1 MADVVKQLEKLA
13 RYKEGFES
21 ETDEVMKAK
30 YKGMIEKIEKDI
42 AEAEKQVVKE
52 EEKVE
57 KKEEKAVDE
66 VSEKIKKYT
75 AIMDDSDDPEVKSM
89 YQKRIEKLKAQ
100 IGEVKEQIKEEKKE
114 LQEKKDELKEAVKEV
129 KEAEKSVRTQAIKKA
144 EKTQVDRKEIGKAK
158 KQRRKRLRGILTDLN
173 KLVSESDTLRPKYQG
188 EGVDLKRDAGR
199 GSKPFGWRFKGKNN
213 YRKPRADQHG
223 QPNVYYE
230 GRPNRADVKP
240 KASVKLEKGGTTRG
254 GMFEVGDLVMVDD
267 SGYVKLFSGFDLSEP
282 ALIISKDKA
291 KSSGKVV
298 YFYGLQLGDGR
309 KPFNKAPESKLM
321 KVEMADGGMMAKGGK
336 INMDR
341 HIWEGWTVGDFIREL
356 EIQFRFHPKFES
368 KEEVKKWAMD
378 NQPYYKKYIP
388 EVVTYYWEKN
398 NEKYQDGGMA
408 DGGMMAQGGEIK
420 VGDKVKYKNAKYH
433 ATVLKVFNDV
443 EIPYAIIDYETGTRP
458 KKAYLEDLQKVELRM
473 AKEYVNPEYMADGGD
488 IMAKGGTTTKFPK
501 PDTLVIKG
509 KPTGK
514 KGANFKIYELDG
526 VEYALVTPMR
536 GEQFVD
542 HANATKW
549 RKPVFA
555 EGGKTQGYDDRE
567 DESLGMRRGKT
578 KSKDL
583 VGSHDKKEKSR
594 RDDAGFEKRDTKGT
608 WEWKPEAIEKKLIP
622 KSAMNK
628 KPSAY
633 YRNKFP
639 NLVMLVK

>member
-213 YRKPRADQHG
+213 YRKPRPDQHE

-240 KASVKLEKGGTTRG
+240 KASVKLE
-254 GMFEVGDLVMVDD
+254 
-267 SGYVKLFSGFDLSEP
+267 
-282 ALIISKDKA
+282 
-291 KSSGKVV
+291 
-298 YFYGLQLGDGR
+298 
-309 KPFNKAPESKLM
+309 
-321 KVEMADGGMMAKGGK
+321 DGGMMAKGGK

-398 NEKYQDGGMA
+398 NEKYQDGGEM
-408 DGGMMAQGGEIK
+408 
-420 VGDKVKYKNAKYH
+420 
-433 ATVLKVFNDV
+433 
-443 EIPYAIIDYETGTRP
+443 
-458 KKAYLEDLQKVELRM
+458 
-473 AKEYVNPEYMADGGD
+473 
-488 IMAKGGTTTKFPK
+488 MAKGGTTTKFPK
-501 PDTLVIKG
+501 PATLVMKG
-509 KPTGK
+509 KSTGK

-555 EGGKTQGYDDRE
+555 EGGEITNIKPKQIKNLKDYVYRWYGKDGVADDDEAEFTPPVSKDEVEIAVGQYVAYCKKNPDKWGESDSFDREVVADIMQFNRNPETDMFHYPDLVEELKMTTILKKGGKTQGYDDRE

-583 VGSHDKKEKSR
+583 VGSHEKKEKSR

>member
-213 YRKPRADQHG
+213 YRKPRPDQHG

-240 KASVKLEKGGTTRG
+240 KASVKLE
-254 GMFEVGDLVMVDD
+254 
-267 SGYVKLFSGFDLSEP
+267 
-282 ALIISKDKA
+282 
-291 KSSGKVV
+291 
-298 YFYGLQLGDGR
+298 
-309 KPFNKAPESKLM
+309 
-321 KVEMADGGMMAKGGK
+321 DGGMMAKGGK

-398 NEKYQDGGMA
+398 NEKYQDGGEM
-408 DGGMMAQGGEIK
+408 
-420 VGDKVKYKNAKYH
+420 
-433 ATVLKVFNDV
+433 
-443 EIPYAIIDYETGTRP
+443 
-458 KKAYLEDLQKVELRM
+458 
-473 AKEYVNPEYMADGGD
+473 
-488 IMAKGGTTTKFPK
+488 MAKGGTTTKFPK
-501 PDTLVIKG
+501 PATLVMKG
-509 KPTGK
+509 KSTGK

-555 EGGKTQGYDDRE
+555 EGGEITNIKPKQIKNLKDYVYRWYGKDGVADDDEAEFTPPVSKDEVEIAVGQYVAYCKKNPDKWGESDSFDREVVADIMQFNRNPETDMFHYPDLVEELKMTTILKKGGKTQGYDDRE

-583 VGSHDKKEKSR
+583 VGSHEKKEKSR

>member
-213 YRKPRADQHG
+213 YRKPRPDQHG

-240 KASVKLEKGGTTRG
+240 KASVKLE
-254 GMFEVGDLVMVDD
+254 
-267 SGYVKLFSGFDLSEP
+267 
-282 ALIISKDKA
+282 
-291 KSSGKVV
+291 
-298 YFYGLQLGDGR
+298 
-309 KPFNKAPESKLM
+309 
-321 KVEMADGGMMAKGGK
+321 DGGMMAKGGEVWTIGEYQTIEDWNSSTK
-336 INMDR
+336 KDGTKTTISA
-341 HIWEGWTVGDFIREL
+341 EGYPIKKNGVNVYVI
-356 EIQFRFHPKFES
+356 KS
-368 KEEVKKWAMD
+368 KKEAIE
-378 NQPYYKKYIP
+378 
-388 EVVTYYWEKN
+388 
-398 NEKYQDGGMA
+398 
-408 DGGMMAQGGEIK
+408 
-420 VGDKVKYKNAKYH
+420 KVKRLNSK
-433 ATVLKVFNDV
+433 
-443 EIPYAIIDYETGTRP
+443 
-458 KKAYLEDLQKVELRM
+458 
-473 AKEYVNPEYMADGGD
+473 MADGGD
-488 IMAKGGTTTKFPK
+488 IIMAKGGTTTKFPK
-501 PDTLVIKG
+501 PATLVIKG

-555 EGGKTQGYDDRE
+555 EGGEMTNIKPKQIKNLKDYVYRWYGKDGVADDDEAEFTPPVSKDEVEIAVGQYVAYCKKNPDKWGESDSFDREVVADIMQFNRNPETDMFHYPDLVEELKTTTILKKGGKTQGYDDRE

-583 VGSHDKKEKSR
+583 VGSHEKKEKSR

>member
-213 YRKPRADQHG
+213 YRKPRPDQHG

-240 KASVKLEKGGTTRG
+240 KANVKLE
-254 GMFEVGDLVMVDD
+254 
-267 SGYVKLFSGFDLSEP
+267 
-282 ALIISKDKA
+282 
-291 KSSGKVV
+291 
-298 YFYGLQLGDGR
+298 
-309 KPFNKAPESKLM
+309 
-321 KVEMADGGMMAKGGK
+321 DGGMMAKGGK

-501 PDTLVIKG
+501 PATLVIKG